1 MMSNWGKSRFFLVL
15 NTDGSF
21 KFDLKDDHT
30 ICHLL
35 NFQFTKCLLFNIIW
49 DYNLWLLEIRA
60 LLDIKPRREP
70 HKIHLPQHCRSD
82 FHTTANPVEK
92 KIILNKFF
100 DQKDIQLE
108 ERESQLFWGLNE
120 GESLDNS
127 LLFPV
132 VPGEAWVWGGS
143 EIPDF

>member
-1 MMSNWGKSRFFLVL
+1 
-15 NTDGSF
+15 
-21 KFDLKDDHT
+21 
-30 ICHLL
+30 
-35 NFQFTKCLLFNIIW
+35 
-49 DYNLWLLEIRA
+49 
-60 LLDIKPRREP
+60 
-70 HKIHLPQHCRSD
+70 
-82 FHTTANPVEK
+82 VEK

-132 VPGEAWVWGGS
+132 VPGEAWV
-143 EIPDF
+143 